1 MSVTTDYPSPSETV
15 PERATAKTNQ
25 RQEASNEMRE
35 CVERVL
41 HTDARVPVSTYRV
54 QMHKDFTFAD
64 AQAIVGYLKRL
75 GIGDFY
81 SSPIFEARPNSQHGY
96 DVTRHDRLNPELG
109 GAEGFE
115 RFSAELRRQGLGLLL
130 DIVPNHMGV
139 GNDSVWW
146 QDVLEN
152 GHASQYSEYFDIDW
166 KPLKAAMRN
175 KLLLPILGDQYGTE
189 LENKHIQ
196 VSIEDGRPLVHYYDH
211 TMPIA
216 PRTVHLIFD
225 QPEGGDPLPQPVREL
240 LQQIDQ
246 LPPHETSNAD
256 LREQRRAQLAELLP
270 PLRDALRSAEMQ
282 PLIQNA
288 VQTINGIE
296 GDPHSFDRLHRLLD
310 AQPFRLASWRTSAE
324 EINYRRFFDVNDLVG
339 LRMEN
344 PEVFA
349 ATHGLIRSLIAS
361 HKVTGLRIDHCDG
374 MFNPRQYLIRLQL
387 LYLASQCAGEA
398 PQQETAA
405 NGVERSV
412 LDPVRGYDW
421 SQSQGPLYTVV
432 EKILEP
438 REYLPRE
445 WPVRGTSGYDFVYLA
460 NGISIQSANEKRF
473 NALYAQVL
481 GHPADP
487 DEIIYRSKLQVMQTA
502 LASEVYALTNLLS
515 RIAASN
521 RRARDFTDNILETV
535 LRQTIAAFPVYRTYI
550 DDRGE
555 YGERDVAFLRFA
567 IARAKRLNPDIDVS
581 AFDFLRDTL
590 LLQNTSPSP
599 KQKPDPRVLYFALK
613 FQQLTGPV
621 MAKGVEDTAFYVYT
635 RFLSSNEV
643 GGSAKSFGISLETLH
658 QSNQERLKH
667 SPDTM
672 LTTSTHDTKRSE
684 DVRNRLNV
692 LSELPQVWSAAVH
705 RWQRM
710 NSKFKHK
717 LEDGRFAPDSNE
729 EYLLY
734 QTILGAW
741 PWQMESKEDRESYVE
756 RIKQYAAKALSEAKV
771 NLSWINPD
779 PEYIRAVH
787 AFIDAIL
794 LPASRGKESPFVAS
808 LSKLLPQ
815 LQLFGAVNS
824 LAQVVLKIAVPGIP
838 DFYQGNELWELSL
851 VDPDNRRPVDYNL
864 RARYLDAL
872 HELSQREGRAAVCR
886 NVLGNLTDGQAKL
899 WTTHR
904 ALQLRAREHAIF
916 RHGEYIALEVAGEHQ
931 ENVIAFLRRDAASTR
946 SVLAVLPRFACTLMR
961 GKLELPL
968 GPAWGSDQLRIPVSP
983 GTRYTNVFS
992 GESVTVPEQQNLPLS
1007 TVLAAYPVA
1016 LLVSEE

>member
-1 MSVTTDYPSPSETV
+1 MSATSHLSSSEV
-15 PERATAKTNQ
+15 ALPERAAVKANP

-41 HTDARVPVSTYRV
+41 HTDARVAVSTYRV
-54 QMHKDFTFAD
+54 QMHKDFNFAD
-64 AQAIVGYLKRL
+64 AQAIVGYLKQL

-81 SSPIFEARPNSQHGY
+81 SSPIFEARPNSMHGY
-96 DVTRHDRLNPELG
+96 DVTRHDRLNPEIG
-109 GAEGFE
+109 GNEGFE
-115 RFSAELRRQGLGLLL
+115 NFSAELQRQGLGLLL

-139 GNDSVWW
+139 GNDSIWW

-152 GHASQYSEYFDIDW
+152 GHASQYSEFFDIDW
-166 KPLKAAMRN
+166 KPLKAALRN
-175 KLLLPILGDQYGTE
+175 KLLLPILGNQYGAE
-189 LENKHIQ
+189 LESKHIQ
-196 VSIEDGRPLVHYYDH
+196 VSIEDGRPLIHYYDH
-211 TMPIA
+211 TMPVA

-225 QPEGGDPLPQPVREL
+225 AEQVPQNFREL

-246 LPPHETSNAD
+246 LPPHETTNDD
-256 LREQRRAQLAELLP
+256 LREQRRERLAQLLPEL
-270 PLRDALRSAEMQ
+270 RSALRSPELQ
-282 PLIQNA
+282 PVIQNA
-288 VQTINGIE
+288 LETINGVD
-296 GDPHSFDRLHRLLD
+296 GDPHSFDRLHILLD
-310 AQPFRLASWRTSAE
+310 AQPYRLASWRTSAE
-324 EINYRRFFDVNDLVG
+324 EINYRRFFDINDLVG

-344 PEVFA
+344 PAVFA
-349 ATHGLIRSLIAS
+349 ATHCLIRSLIAS

-398 PQQETAA
+398 PRQETAA
-405 NGVERSV
+405 NGIERSI

-438 REYLPRE
+438 REYLPPE

-460 NGISIQSANEKRF
+460 NGIFIQSANEKRF
-473 NALYAQVL
+473 NLLYAQVL

-515 RIAASN
+515 KIAASN

-535 LRQTIAAFPVYRTYI
+535 LRHTIAAFPVYRTYI

-555 YGERDVAFLRFA
+555 YSERDVAFLRYS
-567 IARAKRLNPDIDVS
+567 IARAKRLNPDIDAS
-581 AFDFLRDTL
+581 AFDFLRETL
-590 LLQNTSPSP
+590 LLQNSSPAA
-599 KQKPDPRVLYFALK
+599 KQKPDPQILYFALK

-621 MAKGVEDTAFYVYT
+621 MAKGVEDTTFYVYT

-658 QSNQERLKH
+658 QSNQERLRH

-692 LSELPQVWSAAVH
+692 LSELPQLWSSSVH

-710 NSKFKHK
+710 NSKFKQRM
-717 LEDGRFAPDSNE
+717 EDGRMAPDNNE

-741 PWQMESKEDRESYVE
+741 PWQMESQQDREDYVE
-756 RIKQYAAKALSEAKV
+756 RIKQYAFKALSEAKV

-779 PEYIRAVH
+779 PEYMKGVH
-787 AFIDAIL
+787 AFIGAIL
-794 LPASRGKESPFVAS
+794 MPGTRGKETPFVAS
-808 LSKLLPQ
+808 LKGLLPQ
-815 LQLFGAVNS
+815 LKLFGAVNS

-838 DFYQGNELWELSL
+838 DFYQGNELWELNL
-851 VDPDNRRPVDYNL
+851 VDPDNRRPVDYRL
-864 RARYLDAL
+864 RAGYLDAL
-872 HELSQREGRAAVCR
+872 HALAEREGPAAVCR
-886 NVLGNLTDGQAKL
+886 DVLGNLVDGRAKL

-904 ALQLRAREHAIF
+904 ALQLRTREHALF
-916 RHGEYIALEVAGEHQ
+916 RRGEYVALEVPGERQ
-931 ENVIAFLRRDAASTR
+931 ENVIAFLRRDTASER
-946 SVLAVLPRFACTLMR
+946 SVLAVMPRFAYTLMR
-961 GKLELPL
+961 GKAELPL
-968 GPAWGSDQLRIPVSP
+968 GEAWGKDQLQIPVSP
-983 GTRYTNVFS
+983 GTRYTNVFT

-1007 TVLAAYPVA
+1007 TLLGSYPVG
-1016 LLVSEE
+1016 LFISEE

>member
-1 MSVTTDYPSPSETV
+1 MSAASHLSSSEV
-15 PERATAKTNQ
+15 ALPERAAVKANP

-41 HTDARVPVSTYRV
+41 HTDARVAVSTYRV
-54 QMHKDFTFAD
+54 QMHKDFNFAD
-64 AQAIVGYLKRL
+64 AQAIVGYLKQL

-81 SSPIFEARPNSQHGY
+81 SSPIFEARPNSMHGY
-96 DVTRHDRLNPELG
+96 DVTRHDRLNPEIG
-109 GAEGFE
+109 GNEGFE
-115 RFSAELRRQGLGLLL
+115 NFSAELQRQGLGLLL

-139 GNDSVWW
+139 GNDSIWW

-152 GHASQYSEYFDIDW
+152 GHASQYSEFFDIDW
-166 KPLKAAMRN
+166 KPLKPALRN
-175 KLLLPILGDQYGTE
+175 KLLLPILGNQYGAE
-189 LENKHIQ
+189 LESKHIQ
-196 VSIEDGRPLVHYYDH
+196 VSIEDGRPLIHYYDH
-211 TMPIA
+211 TMPVA

-225 QPEGGDPLPQPVREL
+225 AEQIPQNFREL

-246 LPPHETSNAD
+246 LPPHETTNDD
-256 LREQRRAQLAELLP
+256 LREQRRERLAQLLPEL
-270 PLRDALRSAEMQ
+270 RSALRSPELQ
-282 PLIQNA
+282 PVIQNA
-288 VQTINGIE
+288 LETINGIE
-296 GDPHSFDRLHRLLD
+296 GDPHSFDRLHTLLD
-310 AQPFRLASWRTSAE
+310 AQPYRLASWRTSAE
-324 EINYRRFFDVNDLVG
+324 EINYRRFFDINDLVG

-344 PEVFA
+344 PAVFA

-398 PQQETAA
+398 PRQETAA
-405 NGVERSV
+405 NGIERSI

-421 SQSQGPLYTVV
+421 SHSQGPLYTVV

-438 REYLPRE
+438 REYLPPE

-460 NGISIQSANEKRF
+460 NGIFIQSANEKRF
-473 NALYAQVL
+473 NVLYAQVL
-481 GHPADP
+481 GHPVDP

-515 RIAASN
+515 KIAASN

-535 LRQTIAAFPVYRTYI
+535 LRHTIAAFPVYRTYI

-555 YGERDVAFLRFA
+555 YGERDVAFLRYS
-567 IARAKRLNPDIDVS
+567 IARAKRLNPDIDAS
-581 AFDFLRDTL
+581 AFDFLRETL
-590 LLQNTSPSP
+590 LLQNSSPAT
-599 KQKPDPRVLYFALK
+599 KQKPDPQILYFALK

-621 MAKGVEDTAFYVYT
+621 MAKGVEDTTFYVYT

-658 QSNQERLKH
+658 QSNQERLRH

-692 LSELPQVWSAAVH
+692 LSELPQLWSSSVH

-710 NSKFKHK
+710 NSKFKQRM
-717 LEDGRFAPDSNE
+717 EDGRMAPDNNE

-741 PWQMESKEDRESYVE
+741 PWQMESQQDREDYVE
-756 RIKQYAAKALSEAKV
+756 RIKQYAFKALSEAKV

-779 PEYIRAVH
+779 PEYMKGVN
-787 AFIDAIL
+787 AFISAIL
-794 LPASRGKESPFVAS
+794 LPGPRGKETPFVAS
-808 LSKLLPQ
+808 LKGLLPQ
-815 LQLFGAVNS
+815 LKLFGAVNS

-838 DFYQGNELWELSL
+838 DFYQGNELWELNL
-851 VDPDNRRPVDYNL
+851 VDPDNRRPVDYRL
-864 RARYLDAL
+864 RAGYLDAL
-872 HELSQREGRAAVCR
+872 HALAERDGPAAVCR
-886 NVLGNLTDGQAKL
+886 DVLGNLVDGRAKL

-904 ALQLRAREHAIF
+904 ALQLRTREHALF
-916 RHGEYIALEVAGEHQ
+916 RRGEYVALDVPGDRQ
-931 ENVIAFLRRDAASTR
+931 ENVIAFLRRDTASER
-946 SVLAVLPRFACTLMR
+946 SVLAVMPRFACTLMR
-961 GKLELPL
+961 GKAELPL
-968 GPAWGSDQLRIPVSP
+968 GEAWGKDQLQIPVSP
-983 GTRYTNVFS
+983 ETRYTNVFT
-992 GESVTVPEQQNLPLS
+992 GELVTVPEQQNLPLS
-1007 TVLAAYPVA
+1007 TLLASYPVG
-1016 LLVSEE
+1016 LFISEE